1 VLDGDLIAEEPR
13 RAGAGV
19 GDQRLAGVQLQLEG
33 SSQERSQLG
42 LDLPGF
48 GPGPDEPQQMIICLC
63 RVPYY
68 ADRDVEVLV
77 RALYRAA
84 GAA

>member
-1 VLDGDLIAEEPR
+1 MLDGDLIAEEPR

-33 SSQERSQLG
+33 SSQERRQLG

-77 RALYRAA
+77 RALDRAA